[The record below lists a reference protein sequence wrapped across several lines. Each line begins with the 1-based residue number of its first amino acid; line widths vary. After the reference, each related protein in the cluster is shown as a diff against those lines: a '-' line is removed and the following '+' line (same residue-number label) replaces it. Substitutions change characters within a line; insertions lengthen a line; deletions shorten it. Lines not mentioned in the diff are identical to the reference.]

1 MGIFPQ
7 CKEINK
13 PPRHLSQTV
22 DVIILSAVE
31 LGSIIVQYCMLFL
44 VV

>member
-7 CKEINK
+7 WKETDS
-13 PPRHLSQTV
+13 PLRHLSQAV
-22 DVIILSAVE
+22 DVIMLSEVE
-31 LGSIIVQYCMLFL
+31 QGSIIGQYCMLFL